1 MSQADM
7 SNIRTFLAEAI
18 DQKSKEVV
26 GMAARQFEVSR
37 QTIHKHLAEMVSE
50 GILEA
55 TGKTSGRTYSLRTLP
70 GNDQVFQISGQ
81 LAEDKVW
88 RECFAGLLSELPDNV
103 RQVCNYGFTEMF
115 NNAIEHS
122 DGTTIR
128 AVLERSYMRS
138 TLGVFDDGIGIF
150 KKIKEGLDLA
160 DEREAIL
167 ELAKGKVTTD
177 PAGHSG
183 EGIFFTSRM
192 FDSFSLLANGLFFS
206 HEVSEE
212 DWLIE
217 TRPEEMSGTFV
228 SMDIAST
235 TTRTQSEVFKK
246 YSSNGDVPSFD
257 KTHVPVKLLLVGEE
271 NLVSRSQAKRLL
283 TRFAR
288 FREVMLDFDGVS
300 HIGQAFADEIF
311 RVYKTQHPD
320 IKIVPL
326 RANDDVKAMIAWVL
340 SQTEVPE

>member
-1 MSQADM
+1 MSQAEID
-7 SNIRTFLAEAI
+7 SIRTFLAEAI

-26 GMAARQFEVSR
+26 GMAARQFGVSR
-37 QTIHKHLAEMVSE
+37 QTIHRHLAEMVSE
-50 GILEA
+50 GILAA
-55 TGKTSGRTYSLRTLP
+55 TGRTRGRTYSLRTLP
-70 GNDQVFQISGQ
+70 GNDQRFQISEQ

-103 RQVCNYGFTEMF
+103 RQLCNYGFTEMF

-122 DGTTIR
+122 SGTTIEAR
-128 AVLERSYMRS
+128 LDRTYVRS
-138 TLGVFDDGIGIF
+138 TLSVFDDGIGIF
-150 KKIKEGLDLA
+150 KKIKDGLNLA

-183 EGIFFTSRM
+183 EGVFFTSRM
-192 FDSFSLLANGLFFS
+192 FDSFSLLANGLFFCHAAS
-206 HEVSEE
+206 RE

-217 TRPEEMSGTFV
+217 TRPESMSGTLV
-228 SMDIAST
+228 SMEIASAT
-235 TTRTQSEVFKK
+235 ARTQSEVFNK
-246 YSSNGDVPSFD
+246 YSSNGEVPRFD
-257 KTHVPVKLLLVGEE
+257 KTHVPVKLLLVGKE

-320 IKIVPL
+320 IRIVPL
-326 RANDDVKAMIAWVL
+326 RANDDVQAMIAWVS
-340 SQTEVPE
+340 SQKEASE